1 MARGAFLIRRDPS
14 GSWGPPTRL
23 RAGTSRV
30 SWSPDGRFLAYAH
43 RGAVEILLTDSD
55 GPRVVFAP
63 RVKAID
69 PVAESVQVAFD
80 SRTLYF
86 KSHDERGRASLWSY
100 PSAAEHRPCAS
111 GWTTRRDHRAGRISP
126 SAPIGDIR
134 HRRSSMQHLGDGRL
148 GSVTRRTSLPS
159 GRRLEPQDLLEQMSM
174 AHDRTTTTQH
184 VTTLLAAWSDGD
196 EGALQQLIP
205 LVHRQLRGLARRAM
219 LRERGD
225 HTLQPTALV
234 NELYLRLV
242 DVRQVQW
249 NNRAHFY
256 ALSARL
262 MRRVLVDLAR
272 SKGFRKRGGG
282 APSIE
287 FVDDRYVPATRHNPD
302 LEQLDAALVAL
313 EAIDPRRS
321 QVVESDTSAASMST
335 RRPRC
340 SKCLAE
346 PCFATGRSRVRG
358 CSGRCAG
365 RPTSI
370 GRAAIGAALLEVVGD
385 AVMMSDGASCW
396 PWRSPSCPA

>member
-1 MARGAFLIRRDPS
+1 
-14 GSWGPPTRL
+14 
-23 RAGTSRV
+23 
-30 SWSPDGRFLAYAH
+30 
-43 RGAVEILLTDSD
+43 
-55 GPRVVFAP
+55 
-63 RVKAID
+63 
-69 PVAESVQVAFD
+69 
-80 SRTLYF
+80 
-86 KSHDERGRASLWSY
+86 
-100 PSAAEHRPCAS
+100 
-111 GWTTRRDHRAGRISP
+111 
-126 SAPIGDIR
+126 
-134 HRRSSMQHLGDGRL
+134 
-148 GSVTRRTSLPS
+148 
-159 GRRLEPQDLLEQMSM
+159 M
-174 AHDRTTTTQH
+174 AHDRTTNTQQ

-272 SKGFRKRGGG
+272 SKGFLKRGGG

-287 FVDDRYVPATRHNPD
+287 FVDDRYVPPTRHNPD

-321 QVVESDTSAASMST
+321 QVVELRYFGGLDVDETAAVLKVS
-335 RRPRC
+335 RRTVLRDWA
-340 SKCLAE
+340 LA
-346 PCFATGRSRVRG
+346 RSWLFREVRG
-358 CSGRCAG
+358 STDRDRKGRD
-365 RPTSI
+365 R
-370 GRAAIGAALLEVVGD
+370 R
-385 AVMMSDGASCW
+385 
-396 PWRSPSCPA
+396 RSS